1 MLVEEI
7 KEGLA
12 VFHPF
17 YGVGIVDVVCNTLY
31 GLVVDVQFDGFFV
44 EFSEGFGEEISE
56 LEPYDWKG

>member
-1 MLVEEI
+1 MLAEEI

-31 GLVVDVQFDGFFV
+31 GVVVDVQFDGFFV
-44 EFSEGFGEEISE
+44 EFSEGSGEEILE
-56 LEPYDWKG
+56 LDPYDWKG